1 MKADDGFVLEQ
12 KTRRVRLCGADTDDV
27 PGAVKALAGGGTQVS
42 VDALGIETTCQN
54 SVLSL
59 GNRGQHVQIG
69 LTTQDE
75 QGMVSLPTDAMVMQ
89 EIEFIGSLG
98 MPPTRYDEIFR
109 LVASGKLDPSAVVSE
124 TVGLDDVPEKLDAMT
139 DFERSVSRSSTS
151 SEGTERP
158 SRVDATTSR
167 TAGKLTET
175 ASFSTPCNCTGT
187 AATCGCRTTAR
198 SRRRPTTPGV
208 AARSFPCS
216 SSTT

>member
-1 MKADDGFVLEQ
+1 M
-12 KTRRVRLCGADTDDV
+12 DTVDASDTEDV
-27 PGAVKALAGGGTQVS
+27 PGAVKALAGGGAQVS
-42 VDALGIETTCQN
+42 VDALGIETTCQS

-139 DFERSVSRSSTS
+139 DFETVGIPVID
-151 SEGTERP
+151 E
-158 SRVDATTSR
+158 
-167 TAGKLTET
+167 
-175 ASFSTPCNCTGT
+175 F
-187 AATCGCRTTAR
+187 
-198 SRRRPTTPGV
+198 
-208 AARSFPCS
+208 
-216 SSTT
+216 